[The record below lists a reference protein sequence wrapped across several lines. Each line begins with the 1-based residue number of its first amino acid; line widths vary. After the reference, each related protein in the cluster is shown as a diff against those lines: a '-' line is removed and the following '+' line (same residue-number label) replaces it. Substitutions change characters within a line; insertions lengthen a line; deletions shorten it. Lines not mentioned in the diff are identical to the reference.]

1 MMLFNKKTIC
11 SIFAVLLLVSC
22 ESELIDQA
30 TFGTLTGTVLDEET
44 QAPLE
49 NAKVSTSPSTSTVFT
64 DATGAFTINDMP
76 EGDYAIRAEY
86 DGYLSGFEPATVTA
100 GATYSLVIEMVDEDT
115 NNVGPNRAALT
126 APADNA
132 SVFNTEV
139 EFGWTSGKNDSDELS
154 YDFELRNGTTDE
166 IISRQNLADTTLTL
180 DALVLGTQYFW
191 QVTSSDGLNPS
202 VISNVSS
209 FKIEISEENRFLFV
223 RSEDNNN
230 TIISGGNQADA
241 VEVNVTT
248 KNSNAYAP
256 AVSPERDRVAYIQ
269 TVGSND
275 QIFLMDSN
283 GFSRTQLTTNVPAGS
298 FRNQEIKLAWNN
310 QGDKIYYPRFNKL
323 YAVNS
328 ITKFSEAVYSTDSDR
343 MISKVDVNPATGEIA
358 MVITDA
364 DGYQGEIVVY
374 NPADLSETVVF
385 SSTGGALGGLDYSID
400 GTTLLY
406 TADITGE
413 ENAQHRKFD
422 NRIFSLDMATLVS
435 SEVNTGK
442 EIGYNETDPFY
453 SPNGAEILYVNRSND
468 DFGDALIYVVPV
480 PTPGDTNALTRT
492 QTFSNGSEAVWY

>member
-1 MMLFNKKTIC
+1 MLFNKKTIC
-11 SIFAVLLLVSC
+11 SIFAVLLLISC

-64 DATGAFTINDMP
+64 DATGVFTINDMP

-100 GATYSLVIEMVDEDT
+100 GATYSIVIEMVDEDT

-139 EFGWTSGKNDSDELS
+139 AFGWTSGKNDSDELS
-154 YDFELRNGTTDE
+154 YDFELRNGATDE

-191 QVTSSDGLNPS
+191 QVTSSDGFNPS

-223 RSEDNNN
+223 RAEDNNN

-328 ITKFSEAVYSTDSDR
+328 ITKFSEAVYSADSDR

-422 NRIFSLDMATLVS
+422 NRIFSLDMVTLVS

-468 DFGDALIYVVPV
+468 DFGDALIYAVPI
-480 PTPGDTNALTRT
+480 PTPGDTNTLTRT
-492 QTFSNGSEAVWY
+492 QIFSNGSEAVWY